1 MPVSNILRISF
12 SAIPTSVD
20 VDKLLKITQEY
31 EYFPV
36 DFGTSVT
43 GTQFNSKTPEFKLL
57 EDISNT
63 AQKLDMPLVTCTV
76 LAQDKYA
83 KQIETG
89 KADVKSIGDIDLMS
103 RVALFPTN
111 PQAAK
116 NVYDFATQIREQHGT
131 GTTLAAN
138 KFTYDA
144 VKTIANTKFARG
156 TMFKLKM
163 PFPYEIEHIGDLM
176 NENGIVFNYWRE
188 FSNPHFTASFG
199 GGIKSDNIAAILGN
213 IVNQQAMEKHTKIS
227 IGSSVLTKDGKMNYD
242 EFRAILANATE
253 WIEVQCEHY
262 THGSSTAAINTECE
276 IMTPKEYLDGFT
288 AYCKQHGPAG
298 MPFQQPAYP
307 FNLMR
312 IPQIQTM
319 AQKVLDTYAR

>member
-36 DFGTSVT
+36 DFGTSVKT
-43 GTQFNSKTPEFKLL
+43 AQFNNKTSEFKLL
-57 EDISNT
+57 NDISNA

-163 PFPYEIEHIGDLM
+163 PFPYEI
-176 NENGIVFNYWRE
+176 
-188 FSNPHFTASFG
+188 
-199 GGIKSDNIAAILGN
+199 
-213 IVNQQAMEKHTKIS
+213 
-227 IGSSVLTKDGKMNYD
+227 
-242 EFRAILANATE
+242 
-253 WIEVQCEHY
+253 
-262 THGSSTAAINTECE
+262 
-276 IMTPKEYLDGFT
+276 
-288 AYCKQHGPAG
+288 
-298 MPFQQPAYP
+298 
-307 FNLMR
+307 
-312 IPQIQTM
+312 
-319 AQKVLDTYAR
+319 